1 MICYDIILNC
11 QDGRG
16 YKVIEGEG
24 QNICTNASIH
34 TYIYEYIYKMQT
46 AICEKVKKV
55 LSYLCAII

>member
-34 TYIYEYIYKMQT
+34 TYMHIYEYIKCKQLYVRK
-46 AICEKVKKV
+46 
-55 LSYLCAII
+55 